1 MKISDRKSFKKLIVV
16 ASVTATLC
24 LLFDEQGSPF
34 FICTPPGWILKPTGN
49 SWELRPLKAVCG
61 CLSHEPT
68 IGDKSVDTFRLK
80 GAF

>member
-1 MKISDRKSFKKLIVV
+1 MDKLLL
-16 ASVTATLC
+16 LC
-24 LLFDEQGSPF
+24 TSYLMSREVHF
-34 FICTPPGWILKPTGN
+34 FICTPTGWILKPTGN

-68 IGDKSVDTFRLK
+68 IGEKSVDTFHLK